1 MQRSHIGNAFTNLH
15 EGNTQSSHTGNA
27 FIDLHVVN
35 IDISKPFLNSN
46 CTYQSKIDIDKC
58 VSWCQFSKNPKVLFL
73 KFFVGD

>member
-35 IDISKPFLNSN
+35 IDISKPFLNS
-46 CTYQSKIDIDKC
+46 K
-58 VSWCQFSKNPKVLFL
+58 
-73 KFFVGD
+73 